1 MTDRIKKPI
10 YSPWNTLQLRV
21 KQFISVVVNN
31 QRLDHCVMERT
42 THCEGPKA
50 QVARS
55 NRAGQAKKFQAI
67 QADAVAV
74 GLFISIAQLCQ

>member
-1 MTDRIKKPI
+1 MLHQK
-10 YSPWNTLQLRV
+10 V
-21 KQFISVVVNN
+21 KQFISVAVSN
-31 QRLDHCVMERT
+31 QPMRRYVMERT